1 VVKVSDAE
9 STEDGWMIEAR
20 ELTKRFGP
28 TVAVR
33 NTTFSIKKGEVVGLL
48 GPNAAGKTTTMR
60 ILTCYMP
67 ADEGTATVAGYDV
80 HADALEVRKR
90 IGYLPENAPL
100 YKEMYALSFLDFLS
114 RVRDIPIS
122 RRKSRIEEIVE
133 ICGLGDVLHKTIGEM
148 SKGYQ
153 QRVGLAQ
160 TLIHDPEVLILDE
173 PTTGLD
179 PNQIKEMRNLIK
191 EIGREKTVILSTH
204 ILPEVQATC
213 GRVLIMS
220 HGAIVAD
227 GTPAELSS
235 RATGVEILS
244 VQIKGPADAIAKRMT
259 EIENVRGLSELARE
273 EDFLK
278 YELRVRDG
286 KSAAENVFLAAVE
299 NDWVLRELKVERA
312 SLEQVFY
319 ELTIGEKEE

>member
-1 VVKVSDAE
+1 
-9 STEDGWMIEAR
+9 MIEAR

-80 HADALEVRKR
+80 HTDALEVRKR

-114 RVRDIPIS
+114 RVRDIPVS
-122 RRKSRIEEIVE
+122 RRKSRVEEIIE
-133 ICGLGDVLHKTIGEM
+133 ICGLGDVLHKTIGQM

-179 PNQIKEMRNLIK
+179 PNQIKEIRNLIK

-220 HGAIVAD
+220 HGTIVAD

-235 RATGVEILS
+235 RATGVEIVS
-244 VQIKGPADAIAKRMT
+244 IQIKGPEDAISKRMV
-259 EIENVRGLSELARE
+259 EIEDVSSLSELARE
-273 EDFLK
+273 DDFLK

-286 KSAAENVFLAAVE
+286 KSAAESVFFAAVE